1 MGLVTT
7 NTNGPANFSI
17 ESLTLQNGDGPY
29 AGGLYIKAE
38 EVNVTLENTHVLNN
52 IRGGIYI
59 NTRGDVSLSGNVISG
74 TINGHG
80 MYLSGY
86 TGSINILN
94 NIITGNSDING
105 SGGGMFVYT
114 SSKTVTISGNDISY
128 NEAGQAKC
136 GGIHIAAQGV
146 LIENNSITHNI
157 GGGICSFP
165 WWTGYQYNITE
176 IKNNSILHNSDGQG
190 IRFNV
195 ISSAQI
201 FFDRL
206 IVTNNIIAY
215 NAAGHTTR
223 GGGINLTGAHID
235 HKTTLINNTIV
246 GNTSP
251 GDGGGIKIGTRR
263 DDQEY
268 YFYSN
273 VIMNNTGSGLG
284 HDIYIDNDEDE
295 DFIYSPVVMLNN
307 NFDQS
312 PVGFSISEPAYALKL
327 DPSNLNDQAPLFV
340 SAGTDDF
347 HLNTGSPCIDTGSND
362 ASELPV
368 YDREG
373 RARIMDGVVDMGA
386 YEHPGSILPVALFSV
401 DLVEGVIPL
410 TVNYIDESIGSIST
424 WTWSFGDGAFSSEQ
438 HPNHTYN
445 EAGSY
450 TVSLTVTGPNGST
463 LETKT
468 DLIVV
473 ELTRPVA
480 VAGPDRAI
488 VQNDITLDGNSSSD
502 VDGTIV
508 SYDWAL
514 EHRENSS
521 YNKTAS
527 GQFAEITGLYFG
539 FYDVELLVT
548 DDDGLVDTDTMVLS
562 VSEPWDV
569 NNDQTLGLEE
579 VIHIL
584 RVITGE

>member
-1 MGLVTT
+1 
-7 NTNGPANFSI
+7 
-17 ESLTLQNGDGPY
+17 
-29 AGGLYIKAE
+29 
-38 EVNVTLENTHVLNN
+38 
-52 IRGGIYI
+52 
-59 NTRGDVSLSGNVISG
+59 
-74 TINGHG
+74 
-80 MYLSGY
+80 
-86 TGSINILN
+86 
-94 NIITGNSDING
+94 
-105 SGGGMFVYT
+105 
-114 SSKTVTISGNDISY
+114 
-128 NEAGQAKC
+128 
-136 GGIHIAAQGV
+136 
-146 LIENNSITHNI
+146 
-157 GGGICSFP
+157 
-165 WWTGYQYNITE
+165 
-176 IKNNSILHNSDGQG
+176 
-190 IRFNV
+190 
-195 ISSAQI
+195 
-201 FFDRL
+201 
-206 IVTNNIIAY
+206 
-215 NAAGHTTR
+215 
-223 GGGINLTGAHID
+223 
-235 HKTTLINNTIV
+235 
-246 GNTSP
+246 
-251 GDGGGIKIGTRR
+251 
-263 DDQEY
+263 
-268 YFYSN
+268 
-273 VIMNNTGSGLG
+273 MNNTGSGLG

-373 RARIMDGVVDMGA
+373 GARIMDGVVYMGA

-502 VDGTIV
+502 VDG
-508 SYDWAL
+508 
-514 EHRENSS
+514 
-521 YNKTAS
+521 
-527 GQFAEITGLYFG
+527 
-539 FYDVELLVT
+539 
-548 DDDGLVDTDTMVLS
+548 LVDTDTMVLL

-584 RVITGE
+584 RVKTGE